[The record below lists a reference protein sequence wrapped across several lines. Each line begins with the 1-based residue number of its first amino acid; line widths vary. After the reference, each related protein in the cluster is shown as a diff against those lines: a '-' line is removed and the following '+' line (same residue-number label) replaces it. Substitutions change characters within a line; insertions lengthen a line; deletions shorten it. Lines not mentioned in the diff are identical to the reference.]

1 MVEFLVDGEGKQ
13 GGEGTGAFRIGEVVP
28 AEKSDAGSGRA
39 PTFREEDAVPR
50 HTAMLFQKSA
60 HERRAAAVER
70 AGGASCSRGEVNP
83 ADAAQ
88 QAVRKGC
95 PRVIEQGRQRASRKA
110 SAFGGGSGKRIASV
124 RKVEAACVP
133 PTFSTSRCFP
143 KVSALVPPTRAY
155 PKLNAYSLSR
165 LVKGMMPFR
174 LEPFPGP
181 YAQAFANGK

>member
-1 MVEFLVDGEGKQ
+1 
-13 GGEGTGAFRIGEVVP
+13 
-28 AEKSDAGSGRA
+28 
-39 PTFREEDAVPR
+39 
-50 HTAMLFQKSA
+50 MLFQKNA

-133 PTFSTSRCFP
+133 PTFSASRCFR
-143 KVSALVPPTRAY
+143 KVSALVTPTRAY
-155 PKLNAYSLSR
+155 PKLNAYFLSR

-174 LEPFPGP
+174 LEPFPAHTRKRLRMASENTPGSGCRLP
-181 YAQAFANGK
+181 CGSVFRTEPPAFPGKRRTGIRYV